1 MELKICHLYP
11 DVLNQ
16 SGDAGNVSCLL
27 HRLAARGIDTH
38 VSMLGLGEQ
47 RSVKGFDI
55 VFIGGGQELGQ
66 EAMMQDLQRGRA
78 EDIRAAVEE
87 GTVFLAI
94 GTGMEI
100 LCSYRECT
108 DGSRMELIGA
118 VDAWVKD
125 EKERIVGNYVF
136 ECEGIGTVVAFE
148 NHNGRLHPGEGV
160 KPLGSIVHGS
170 GNNGVDGGEG
180 LRYKNVF
187 ASYGHGPLLPK
198 NPALCDMILKTAL
211 EKKYGPVQLAALD
224 DSMEQAAHEAMV
236 KRIGGGK

>member
-16 SGDAGNVSCLL
+16 SGDAGNVSCML
-27 HRLAARGIDTH
+27 HRLAARGIDAH
-38 VSMLGLGEQ
+38 VTMLGVGEQ
-47 RSVKGFDI
+47 RSLRGFDI

-66 EAMMQDLQRGRA
+66 DAMMQDLQRGRA
-78 EDIRAAVEE
+78 DDIRSAVEE

-100 LCSYRECT
+100 LGKYRENP
-108 DGSRMELIGA
+108 DGSRTELIGA
-118 VDAWVKD
+118 VDAWVID

-136 ECEGIGTVVAFE
+136 DCEDIGPVVAFE
-148 NHNGRLHPGEGV
+148 NHDGRLHLGEGV
-160 KPLGSIVHGS
+160 KPLGTIVHGC

-198 NPALCDMILKTAL
+198 NPALCDMILKTAI
-211 EKKYGPVQLAALD
+211 EKKYGPMQLFALD
-224 DSMEQAAHEAMV
+224 DSMEQAAREAMI
-236 KRIGGGK
+236 KRIENK